1 MWYLSGMETNTTNT
15 IPPCPNPNLYEFIFR
30 VRDRRRKDGYR
41 IVLTEQREFPDA
53 DTAKIYAEK
62 CQQMEPRHVV
72 EFHRFWVLKRNF
84 MASQPG
90 FPAYFWEAYNTPYC
104 CSAASE
110 LYWTM

>member
-1 MWYLSGMETNTTNT
+1 METTNT
-15 IPPCPNPNLYEFIFR
+15 IPACPNPNLYEFIFR
-30 VRDRRRKDGYR
+30 VRDRRRKTGYR
-41 IVLTEQREFPDA
+41 VVLTEQREFPDA

-62 CQQMEPRHVV
+62 MERTDGRYIV
-72 EFHRFWVLKRNF
+72 EFHRFWVLKQNF

>member
-1 MWYLSGMETNTTNT
+1 METTNT
-15 IPPCPNPNLYEFIFR
+15 IPPCPNPNLYEFIIR
-30 VRDRRRKDGYR
+30 TRDRRHKTGYR
-41 IVLTEQREFPDA
+41 VVLTEQREFPDA
-53 DTAKIYAEK
+53 DTARIYAEK
-62 CQQMEPRHVV
+62 MEGTDGRYIV
-72 EFHRFWVLKRNF
+72 EFHQFWVLKQNF

>member
-1 MWYLSGMETNTTNT
+1 METNTTNT
-15 IPPCPNPNLYEFIFR
+15 IPACPNPNLYEFIFR

-41 IVLTEQREFPDA
+41 IVLTEQREFQDA

-62 CQQMEPRHVV
+62 CEQMEPRHIV
-72 EFHRFWVLKRNF
+72 EFHQFWVLKRNF

>member
-15 IPPCPNPNLYEFIFR
+15 IPACPNPNLYEFTFR

-41 IVLTEQREFPDA
+41 IVLTEQREFLDA

-62 CQQMEPRHVV
+62 CQQMEPRHIV
-72 EFHRFWVLKRNF
+72 EFHRFWVLKQNF

-90 FPAYFWEAYNTPYC
+90 FPAHFWEAYNTPYC